1 MVSTQVLELVDQ
13 AKEAMERLWRQA
25 VSDGVAEPGRC
36 VLFFA
41 SSSGAERAVVF
52 TARGDSFEQAWEQ
65 GAAEVQARWQR
76 RGVSPRWLRVEVACS
91 VRRTIWGDICKQ
103 LAATKR
109 NYWRHC
115 IAFDAELETAF
126 LAQEFSGA
134 ALLYDSR
141 QPVATP
147 NSNNLR
153 VYARRRYQ
161 RDLAWPEDPAQPMWL
176 FDTRAVFSDGQVVE
190 EIEHAGRNR
199 GYRRVEDWGADVVLD
214 VVRRSTGYLA
224 RQVQPGGRYEYG
236 CFPCFDRPIPT
247 YNALRHASS
256 TYALLEGWELTG
268 DPAHEAAARLAL
280 DHLCK
285 HLIRE
290 TDLPDGSRAAFLVDT
305 GNEIKLG
312 GNGVCLLALCK
323 YTELTGDR
331 CYLSL
336 LEKLALGVLHMQ
348 DASSGRFVHVLHWPN
363 LEVKAE
369 HRIIY
374 YDGEAA
380 FGLMRL
386 YGMTR
391 DPRWLAAVETA
402 FEYFIAAE
410 HWRAH
415 DHWLSYCVNELTLYR
430 SDARY
435 YRFGLDN
442 VRDHLDFVRTRIT
455 TFPTLLELMMAAR
468 KMIDRIQSD
477 AEHAH
482 LLDGFDLEKFQDA
495 LEWRARYLLS
505 GFFWPEVAMFF
516 RNPQKI
522 LDGFFIRHHGFRVR
536 IDDVEHYLSGYVAYW
551 KWLQEPASGAVSGE
565 PTVVRGESPEGAGSV
580 ATVAWGGDVNLGRRQ
595 HYVVVQHGAKYP
607 LEAVPALR
615 AADTTIVNLECVVTT
630 LGEPGVEKG
639 EGGPFYLRARPE
651 MLQVLL
657 EGGVDVV
664 ATANNHSGDY
674 GPDALVDQ
682 GRHLRDWGIAHVGSG
697 SDLDQALTPAY
708 FKAGSLRIAVFSLDA
723 TQPEFAAD
731 AHRPGTAYIS
741 PAEPDLCVE
750 RLQPLISRA
759 AERANLVLASVH
771 WGRNG
776 LAEPEPAV
784 LRLGEALID
793 AGFDAVLGAGAH
805 VLQGV
810 RIHKGRPILH
820 DAGDLLFDARDRQSA
835 EAGVFLLE
843 ADAQG
848 VRRVV
853 FHPVRVGF
861 GRTEQLYGEAAQDVS
876 TRFARRCA
884 ALGCSAEPAGD
895 GCCVINIRPE
905 GSVGAR
911 PVYDPAPA
919 GPTSP
924 GSLEGWRVEA
934 VPADAIL
941 PKPVVLGPLEL
952 LGVRLTPER
961 LTDRRMLFVESYWR
975 LRKSTEV
982 DWRLEFRAVL
992 EGDGGSGWGQG
1003 SDHDPC
1009 DWLWPTRRWRSG
1021 EIYRDH
1027 YGLRPP
1033 PLSRIRNGRL
1043 QLHIGLRSTRGRVAS
1058 VPLPRTVEVASRR
1071 PTAFPA
1077 PVYRVTA
1084 PDVLGSGEPGV
1095 TWTAEQLEK
1104 GTGGRWLVPP
1114 PPGWKVQ
1121 MLHHARDG
1129 RRLGE
1134 FDLPP
1139 LYVAFDYPTVALHE
1153 RYSAPTDEVWDTHDR
1168 LPALHPRLAGAIV
1181 SRPVPG
1187 LPADFPLLQV
1197 EDGVRAYIE
1206 LGAAARQR
1214 LDGRVVAVTGSAG
1227 KSTLVRMLQQA
1238 LAPFGSVNGTQ
1249 ANHNSRC
1256 GVLLTLANTPAETHA
1271 VVVEASS
1278 TAINAPR
1285 YQNIRL
1291 VRPDVAVVTNIAPS
1305 HLAPGRTVKDIARAK
1320 IRIVEGMVPG
1330 SVVVLWTGSAC
1341 HEDMFHFALEKG
1353 MRILSFGAESGAD
1366 VRLLKYCPSKGDVF
1380 AELPGGRRVQYPVGA
1395 TGRHMALNSLAC
1407 LAVLIGL
1414 KLPLST
1420 ALPSLAAFQALPGRG
1435 ETMDLEAEGKLLRV
1449 IDDAYNANPISM
1461 AAALRLVRDTEPPL
1475 PGGRRV
1481 LVLGDMR
1488 ELEPRAEELHAA
1500 LASEVRAA
1508 RPDLL
1513 LLCGEYMAHLQEA
1526 MAGEVASHWFPDVD
1540 ALQPR
1545 LLEFLGPGD
1554 LVLVK
1559 SSAGTRL
1566 SGLVRHLRQLH
1577 APSVVPMQR

>member
-76 RGVSPRWLRVEVACS
+76 REVSPRWLRVEVACS

-161 RDLAWPEDPAQPMWL
+161 RDLAWPEDPTQPMWL

-199 GYRRVEDWGADVVLD
+199 GYRRVDDWGADVVLD

-280 DHLCK
+280 DYLCK

-386 YGMTR
+386 YGLTR

-477 AEHAH
+477 PEHAH

-516 RNPQKI
+516 RNPQKV

-551 KWLQEPASGAVSGE
+551 KWLQSATGDVSAPIALKHADSKVAPDKEAELPSDLEGQRNGELDGVILQPVIGGWLHWRAAQAWDAMRAAALADGVLLEPAHHHDVYRPLAMQKRVFLANYQEQQVADEHTVTWQGKHWRRKADHPLTRVPGTSQHGLGLAVDIHQSRSPARMAWLKQNAARYGWRWTVPNE
-565 PTVVRGESPEGAGSV
+565 PWHMEYGAGDLPPV
-580 ATVAWGGDVNLGRRQ
+580 AVTDHLAGLARLKARRAD
-595 HYVVVQHGAKYP
+595 GWTNDS
-607 LEAVPALR
+607 LR
-615 AADTTIVNLECVVTT
+615 AATGGTWLRPPTSTDWTATGLCFWKPSMKPGQLVVVRFDEQPLGLKPET
-630 LGEPGVEKG
+630 LAALGDAP
-639 EGGPFYLRARPE
+639 
-651 MLQVLL
+651 
-657 EGGVDVV
+657 GGVIMEHDRENEVNRGIPV
-664 ATANNHSGDY
+664 
-674 GPDALVDQ
+674 
-682 GRHLRDWGIAHVGSG
+682 LRVND
-697 SDLDQALTPAY
+697 
-708 FKAGSLRIAVFSLDA
+708 R
-723 TQPEFAAD
+723 TQ
-731 AHRPGTAYIS
+731 
-741 PAEPDLCVE
+741 
-750 RLQPLISRA
+750 
-759 AERANLVLASVH
+759 
-771 WGRNG
+771 
-776 LAEPEPAV
+776 AV
-784 LRLGEALID
+784 LRMGAFARSQMTGRVL
-793 AGFDAVLGAGAH
+793 AVTGTSGKTTTVNMLAH
-805 VLQGV
+805 VLEAYGLTNRTAHNANLPPGV
-810 RIHKGRPILH
+810 AWNLASMDWRAPFTALELAVGRMGESSRMARPDVALITNVGEAHLRYHDNVDEIARRKARVFSGMLPGGLAVLNRDLPQWRIFVSQATRFGLRI
-820 DAGDLLFDARDRQSA
+820 
-835 EAGVFLLE
+835 
-843 ADAQG
+843 
-848 VRRVV
+848 
-853 FHPVRVGF
+853 VGF
-861 GRTEQLYGEAAQDVS
+861 GRSRGAQARLLEYNAAS
-876 TRFARRCA
+876 
-884 ALGCSAEPAGD
+884 
-895 GCCVINIRPE
+895 
-905 GSVGAR
+905 GSVHA
-911 PVYDPAPA
+911 
-919 GPTSP
+919 
-924 GSLEGWRVEA
+924 E
-934 VPADAIL
+934 
-941 PKPVVLGPLEL
+941 VLGQQ
-952 LGVRLTPER
+952 VR
-961 LTDRRMLFVESYWR
+961 
-975 LRKSTEV
+975 
-982 DWRLEFRAVL
+982 
-992 EGDGGSGWGQG
+992 
-1003 SDHDPC
+1003 
-1009 DWLWPTRRWRSG
+1009 
-1021 EIYRDH
+1021 YR
-1027 YGLRPP
+1027 
-1033 PLSRIRNGRL
+1033 
-1043 QLHIGLRSTRGRVAS
+1043 
-1058 VPLPRTVEVASRR
+1058 
-1071 PTAFPA
+1071 
-1077 PVYRVTA
+1077 
-1084 PDVLGSGEPGV
+1084 
-1095 TWTAEQLEK
+1095 
-1104 GTGGRWLVPP
+1104 
-1114 PPGWKVQ
+1114 
-1121 MLHHARDG
+1121 
-1129 RRLGE
+1129 
-1134 FDLPP
+1134 
-1139 LYVAFDYPTVALHE
+1139 
-1153 RYSAPTDEVWDTHDR
+1153 
-1168 LPALHPRLAGAIV
+1168 
-1181 SRPVPG
+1181 
-1187 LPADFPLLQV
+1187 
-1197 EDGVRAYIE
+1197 
-1206 LGAAARQR
+1206 LGAA
-1214 LDGRVVAVTGSAG
+1214 G
-1227 KSTLVRMLQQA
+1227 
-1238 LAPFGSVNGTQ
+1238 
-1249 ANHNSRC
+1249 
-1256 GVLLTLANTPAETHA
+1256 E
-1271 VVVEASS
+1271 
-1278 TAINAPR
+1278 
-1285 YQNIRL
+1285 
-1291 VRPDVAVVTNIAPS
+1291 
-1305 HLAPGRTVKDIARAK
+1305 
-1320 IRIVEGMVPG
+1320 
-1330 SVVVLWTGSAC
+1330 
-1341 HEDMFHFALEKG
+1341 
-1353 MRILSFGAESGAD
+1353 
-1366 VRLLKYCPSKGDVF
+1366 
-1380 AELPGGRRVQYPVGA
+1380 
-1395 TGRHMALNSLAC
+1395 HMAMNSLAC
-1407 LAVLIGL
+1407 LAAIAGMG
-1414 KLPLST
+1414 LPLEAALSRLATST
-1420 ALPSLAAFQALPGRG
+1420 ALSGRG
-1435 ETMDLEAEGKLLRV
+1435 ELLDLEAEGKPLRI
-1449 IDDAYNANPISM
+1449 IDDAYNANPASM
-1461 AAALRLVRDTEPPL
+1461 EAALRLVGQMEPPL
-1475 PGGRRV
+1475 QGGRRV
-1481 LVLGDMR
+1481 LILGDMK

-1500 LASEVRAA
+1500 LAPGVRAA

-1513 LLCGEYMAHLQEA
+1513 LLCGELMRHLEKA
-1526 MAGEVASHWFPDVD
+1526 VEGEMPTQWFPDVD

-1577 APSVVPMQR
+1577 APSVAPMQR